1 MDEDNANE
9 EISEETGGES
19 QPEAQPEERSILLGG
34 NIELSGF
41 KELDGASM
49 IILKKIVGNQ
59 AKRFSELGDFERLSL
74 KMKAVHKTEKSEK
87 YEIHGTLKSA
97 GQHIHAEAIDRNLFF
112 AVDKVL
118 KRLGSEAEPK
128 KRHGHEMA

>member
-9 EISEETGGES
+9 EISEEMGGE
-19 QPEAQPEERSILLGG
+19 PQPEENSILLGG

-49 IILKKIVGNQ
+49 IILKKIIGNQ
-59 AKRFSELGDFERLSL
+59 AKRFAELGGFEKLLL
-74 KMKAVHKTEKSEK
+74 KMKMVHKTEKSEK

-97 GQHIHAEAIDRNLFF
+97 GQHLHADAIDRNLFF

-118 KRLGSEAEPK
+118 KRLESEAEPK
-128 KRHGHEMA
+128 KRHGHEMV

>member
-1 MDEDNANE
+1 MEENNAE
-9 EISEETGGES
+9 EMNSES
-19 QPEAQPEERSILLGG
+19 QPEAQPEESSILLGG

-49 IILKKIVGNQ
+49 IVLKKLIGNQ
-59 AKRFSELGDFERLSL
+59 AKRFAELGEFEKLL
-74 KMKAVHKTEKSEK
+74 IKMKAVHKTEKSEK

-97 GQHIHAEAIDRNLFF
+97 GQHLHAEAIDRNLFF

-118 KRLGSEAEPK
+118 KRLESEAEPK
-128 KRHGHEMA
+128 KRFG